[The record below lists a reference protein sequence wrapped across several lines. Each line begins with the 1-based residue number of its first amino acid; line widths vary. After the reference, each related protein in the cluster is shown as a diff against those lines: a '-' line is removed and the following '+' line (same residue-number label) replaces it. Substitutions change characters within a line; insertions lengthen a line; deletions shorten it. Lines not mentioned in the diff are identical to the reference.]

1 MQQEILKPNA
11 VGKNASK
18 DIFFL
23 SDCSSGE
30 ISVNVLEKE
39 IKHFSGGKLRKFYQ
53 KWLTLTNVK
62 FILDIIFEDVI

>member
-11 VGKNASK
+11 VGKKASK

-39 IKHFSGGKLRKFYQ
+39 IKHFSGGKLRKF
-53 KWLTLTNVK
+53 
-62 FILDIIFEDVI
+62 